1 MNLTPINTTL
11 LVAQACLVLSGC
23 LAPKIDQKPALQLS
37 APKAWESDTFN
48 SDNNY
53 SSAGWAY
60 KLGGEQLNSL
70 IEKAISGN
78 PSLLAMSERL
88 IAQGEQATILGSKI
102 LPTAQAEVTGS
113 RSKRNLIGFNLP
125 NGSTSFTSN
134 SFTSGLNISW
144 ELDLWGKLADARDS
158 AEKSFR
164 AGEMEF
170 QGAQIS
176 LAGQVAKAWYE
187 VIEGS
192 QQVILAQKSTESFTQ
207 NQNFVEER
215 FLKGLANALDQKLA
229 QTGTANAKAKTLTM
243 LGQLDS
249 SKRRL
254 NILLGKY
261 PSVSLDQ
268 NLSVPSK
275 LLPLDISKSSPST
288 LLANRPDLL
297 AVEQNA
303 QASGLDLAVAR
314 KNFFPSISLSGGPGS
329 RTDEFENLLDNNFRT
344 WGINGSF
351 SQPIFNGGRLRA
363 AHRQA
368 KALQAAAWADYR
380 SHALNA
386 FVEVENVLAAEI
398 RLAEQEDL
406 MELAAKS
413 AEDASKLSWERYQRG
428 VEGIFNALENQ
439 RRAFDARSQVY
450 LIRKQRIHNRID
462 LHLAQGQFPL
472 SE

>member
-23 LAPKIDQKPALQLS
+23 LAPKIDQKPALQLP

-134 SFTSGLNISW
+134 SFTSGLNITW

-164 AGEMEF
+164 ASEMEL

-176 LAGQVAKAWYE
+176 LAGQVAKGWYE

-192 QQVILAQKSTESFTQ
+192 QQVLLAQKSAVSLAQ

-215 FLKGLANALDQKLA
+215 FRKGLANALDQKLA
-229 QTGTANAKAKTLTM
+229 QTGTA
-243 LGQLDS
+243 
-249 SKRRL
+249 
-254 NILLGKY
+254 
-261 PSVSLDQ
+261 
-268 NLSVPSK
+268 
-275 LLPLDISKSSPST
+275 
-288 LLANRPDLL
+288 
-297 AVEQNA
+297 
-303 QASGLDLAVAR
+303 
-314 KNFFPSISLSGGPGS
+314 
-329 RTDEFENLLDNNFRT
+329 
-344 WGINGSF
+344 
-351 SQPIFNGGRLRA
+351 
-363 AHRQA
+363 
-368 KALQAAAWADYR
+368 
-380 SHALNA
+380 HA
-386 FVEVENVLAAEI
+386 EW
-398 RLAEQEDL
+398 R
-406 MELAAKS
+406 
-413 AEDASKLSWERYQRG
+413 
-428 VEGIFNALENQ
+428 
-439 RRAFDARSQVY
+439 
-450 LIRKQRIHNRID
+450 
-462 LHLAQGQFPL
+462 
-472 SE
+472 